1 MHKFYE
7 KSSSHLI
14 ILILFNLFNILID
27 IKLHIYWNTF
37 FNYSEMRN
45 ALNFSFLKIINLHN
59 LVNVRFNMFDIIKH
73 FIYVTYLKILKK

>member
-1 MHKFYE
+1 MHKFHE

-14 ILILFNLFNILID
+14 ILILFNLFNISID
-27 IKLHIYWNTF
+27 IKLHINWNTF

-45 ALNFSFLKIINLHN
+45 ALNFSLLKIINLNN

-73 FIYVTYLKILKK
+73 FIYVTYLKIL